1 MLDSDQESDLKTT
14 INAGRSAKQMTDKDI
29 LSSDFNDISEILNNN
44 GYGGW
49 CKAIR
54 KAVELL
60 KQQEAVRPQDAE
72 MLIIHNG
79 GAEEYVKDIES
90 IVLLAHK
97 DYDIVY
103 CGRFSEGR

>member
-1 MLDSDQESDLKTT
+1 MMDSENIIKALGICADKQCFLQYPEKHCPYEKLQGSYENLCDECTSALAKDT
-14 INAGRSAKQMTDKDI
+14 IA
-29 LSSDFNDISEILNNN
+29 
-44 GYGGW
+44 
-49 CKAIR
+49 
-54 KAVELL
+54 LL
-60 KQQEAVRPQDAE
+60 KKQEAVKPQDAE

>member
-1 MLDSDQESDLKTT
+1 MPDSITNLEAWCNDMDEDCPVVCLNALAMLKE
-14 INAGRSAKQMTDKDI
+14 
-29 LSSDFNDISEILNNN
+29 
-44 GYGGW
+44 
-49 CKAIR
+49 
-54 KAVELL
+54 
-60 KQQEAVRPQDAE
+60 QEAVRPQDAE

-103 CGRFSEGR
+103 CGKFSEGR